1 MSYLGRQLVNSA
13 LGDIT
18 GNSVS
23 VTGAITG
30 HSVDS
35 VATKTATYVVTTN
48 DDLILANGT
57 FTVTLYTAIGNNGRE
72 IEIRNIGTGTVTV
85 AGNAAE
91 LIDAANTLLL
101 TSGQALWVKS
111 DNAQWWTIKAGGGT
125 PAFADPIF
133 VSNSLFE

>member
-91 LIDAANTLLL
+91 LYRCRKHALVNQW
-101 TSGQALWVKS
+101 SSSVGQ
-111 DNAQWWTIKAGGGT
+111 
-125 PAFADPIF
+125 
-133 VSNSLFE
+133 ER